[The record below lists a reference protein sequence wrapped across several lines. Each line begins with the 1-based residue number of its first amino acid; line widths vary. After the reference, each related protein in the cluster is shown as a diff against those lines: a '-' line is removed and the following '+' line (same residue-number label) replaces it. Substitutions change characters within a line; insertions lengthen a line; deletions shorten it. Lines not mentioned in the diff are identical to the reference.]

1 MKSKKTEFIFS
12 LVAIIAVLAAMAFIF
27 GGKRK
32 EKTQNIGDIICGR
45 INEEIPVSDINIL
58 NNSGKFVVEAKAEK
72 EKIFLFF
79 EEKLGETGEKLRFL
93 SPLLPEEMNFR
104 CEIRFEETS
113 ERNKVKPVI
122 TQMSLNEYEIPASVL
137 ENIVD
142 FPLISSGF

>member
-12 LVAIIAVLAAMAFIF
+12 LAAVFAVLLAAALIL
-27 GGKRK
+27 GEKK
-32 EKTQNIGDIICGR
+32 EERPQNIGDIICGR

-79 EEKLGETGEKLRFL
+79 EEKLGETGEKLCFL
-93 SPLLPEEMNFR
+93 SPLLPAEINFR
-104 CEIRFEETS
+104 CEIRFEEIL
-113 ERNKVKPVI
+113 EKNKVKPVI
-122 TQMSLNEYEIPASVL
+122 TQMSLNEYEIPVSVL